1 MLLFYF
7 VCFGNVFFVLRQ
19 CSLSSWVRLL
29 SLGKAIV
36 MGLCLV
42 CDNGYHPQKHQEP
55 SVPTEHWV
63 PKKWQALFTSLVCLA
78 WSHKWQ
84 NNKKTN
90 ETSLLQQT
98 ILYMLIPLN
107 SVKLSVSLLRSI
119 QWWNEN
125 SFIAR
130 FLSPALTGQKHSLIH
145 LIASLWLHLKEP

>member
-1 MLLFYF
+1 MGLLIIPYLI
-7 VCFGNVFFVLRQ
+7 GHRLEALLLLEISHVFFTGSCWSWVFVKLPSTHFLNFIYLVCCCFILSVLETFFALKQ

-42 CDNGYHPQKHQEP
+42 CDNGYHPQKYQEP
-55 SVPTEHWV
+55 SVPTENWV
-63 PKKWQALFTSLVCLA
+63 TKKWQALFTSLVCLA

-98 ILYMLIPLN
+98 
-107 SVKLSVSLLRSI
+107 
-119 QWWNEN
+119 
-125 SFIAR
+125 
-130 FLSPALTGQKHSLIH
+130 
-145 LIASLWLHLKEP
+145 